1 MSFSRPSGRVP
12 LSLSVGGVLT
22 IHLPSR
28 AGQGRI
34 DQSSFLDWVSSSI
47 GRSQRR
53 EPLFSMTL
61 ECEWQAKT
69 YWLPSAVWFC
79 SESLWEAV
87 LPSCRIR
94 FWGLCQEVLLTRVSV
109 SWLSI
114 FSLSLLPTIGDHGS
128 HNFVFIIIFSCVVVI
143 YNWVVICDEVGVL
156 GCLVLSFGIRNL
168 LTLQHRFC
176 LWGSLLRLHCVWV
189 ESTTVFKGQHRTI
202 TLPMKK
208 ELIPSMASY
217 GSHQKMRWDRFGA
230 VYTKGRKDPPC
241 SKGDGLLGSSRRVVK
256 TVSGK

>member
-1 MSFSRPSGRVP
+1 MFGIGVICRICLCTTSSFIMIIYFITSSLHTMSVSW
-12 LSLSVGGVLT
+12 LSVTL
-22 IHLPSR
+22 
-28 AGQGRI
+28 
-34 DQSSFLDWVSSSI
+34 SSW
-47 GRSQRR
+47 
-53 EPLFSMTL
+53 LFI
-61 ECEWQAKT
+61 
-69 YWLPSAVWFC
+69 V
-79 SESLWEAV
+79 
-87 LPSCRIR
+87 
-94 FWGLCQEVLLTRVSV
+94 V

-168 LTLQHRFC
+168 LTLQHRFR
-176 LWGSLLRLHCVWV
+176 LWGSLLRLHCVRV

-208 ELIPSMASY
+208 ELMPSTASY

-241 SKGDGLLGSSRRVVK
+241 SKGDGLLGSSRQVVK
-256 TVSGK
+256 TVLGNKTCLFTCIR